1 MRVVSLH
8 RIDER
13 QSVFLEGFTK
23 LDRRSFARPMHP
35 PRAHDLT
42 ETLVKDMFGRA
53 MESRKVELLKKMFK
67 EHLGLEIKF
76 VRSEKTKGWN
86 KVSLYDYECWL
97 FSEPGFN

>member
-1 MRVVSLH
+1 
-8 RIDER
+8 
-13 QSVFLEGFTK
+13 
-23 LDRRSFARPMHP
+23 
-35 PRAHDLT
+35 
-42 ETLVKDMFGRA
+42 MFGRA